1 MSKAPTLEQ
10 ALAAAEV
17 LRDYTQEESSWYT
30 WGCGDRKDSEA
41 AYQRR
46 IETQAILD
54 VLRKRKAENDAKVAA
69 ERAATASKVTTLGD
83 LMMEDMAAN
92 EAAWNSPAAVAARA
106 AEIDAARAAR
116 AASKV
121 KRPRK

>member
-1 MSKAPTLEQ
+1 MSIAPTLEE

-17 LRDYTQEESSWYT
+17 LRDYAQEESSIYNLMRLPKWAHE
-30 WGCGDRKDSEA
+30 GVMH
-41 AYQRR
+41 RR

-54 VLRKRKAENDAKVAA
+54 LLRKRKAEKDAAIAA
-69 ERAATASKVTTLGD
+69 AAPKVTTLGD

-92 EAAWNSPAAVAARA
+92 EAAWNAPAAVAARA

-116 AASKV
+116 AARKG